1 MKSVLASIKPKYC
14 ELIANGK
21 KRFEIRKTRPKIDT
35 PFKCYMYC
43 TSSDVHECLLLN
55 EGGVQL
61 ICAINYKTAIPC
73 GGYIGNGKVIGEFV
87 CDDIQTFKV
96 FENGAVQYWNRY
108 NLEQSGLTYD
118 EVAKYIGI
126 NNNGYAWHI
135 SDFVIYG
142 EPNEI
147 YEFYS
152 ACKNEAE
159 NDCSKCIDGGKQ
171 NCFALTRPPQ
181 SWCYVEEL
189 RGLNGFRTKSI

>member
-21 KRFEIRKTRPKIDT
+21 KRFEIRKTRPKINA
-35 PFKCYMYC
+35 PFRCYIYE
-43 TSSDVHECLLLN
+43 TKAEYRALD
-55 EGGVQL
+55 G
-61 ICAINYKTAIPC
+61 YKN
-73 GGYIGNGKVIGEFV
+73 IGLGKVIGEFV
-87 CDDIQTFKV
+87 CDYVSWIKCLEEGIEMPVPLDIEKDC
-96 FENGAVQYWNRY
+96 
-108 NLEQSGLTYD
+108 NLTIEELCQ
-118 EVAKYIGI
+118 YIGI
-126 NNNGYAWHI
+126 GKIGYAWHI
-135 SDFVIYG
+135 SDLVIYG
-142 EPNEI
+142 EPNEV

-189 RGLNGFRTKSI
+189 RELNGFRAKSI

>member
-21 KRFEIRKTRPKIDT
+21 KRFEIRKTRPKINT
-35 PFKCYMYC
+35 PFKCYMYETKGRVIQTE
-43 TSSDVHECLLLN
+43 TSPSGRHLKYYDRR
-55 EGGVQL
+55 
-61 ICAINYKTAIPC
+61 
-73 GGYIGNGKVIGEFV
+73 GKVIGEFV

-96 FENGAVQYWNRY
+96 FENRTVQYWNRY
-108 NLEQSGLTYD
+108 NLEQSCLTYD

-135 SDFVIYG
+135 SDLVIYG

-171 NCFALTRPPQ
+171 NCFALTKAPRN
-181 SWCYVEEL
+181 WCYVEV
-189 RGLNGFRTKSI
+189 